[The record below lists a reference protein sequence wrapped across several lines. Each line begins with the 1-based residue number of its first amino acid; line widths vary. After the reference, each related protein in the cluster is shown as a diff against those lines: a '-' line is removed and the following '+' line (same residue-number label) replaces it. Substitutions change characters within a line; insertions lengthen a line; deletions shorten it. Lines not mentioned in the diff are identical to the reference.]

1 MKYCSH
7 RHLAVLGRQSAPGR
21 LEGVG
26 FTKCTN
32 CWEERNFAGKVTM
45 PASAYT
51 EKPISWAEYSTR
63 TYGKRKGFWE
73 AAGLVGGPPLP
84 PDELPVP
91 F

>member
-7 RHLAVLGRQSAPGR
+7 PRLAVFGTGTAQAMV
-21 LEGVG
+21 EGFS
-26 FTKCTN
+26 FTKCAN
-32 CWEERNFAGKVTM
+32 CWEERNFAGKVTLS
-45 PASAYT
+45 AGAYT
-51 EKPISWAEYSTR
+51 EKPISWAEYSKQ
-63 TYGKRKGFWE
+63 TYGKRRGFWE